1 MTKGLPTWSSQSVYS
16 GMKYNRQLSRVTG
29 SVMRS
34 AEREKRDYTSG
45 GWGETENI
53 RIYGPVQEKNGQV
66 ITSVKCIT
74 KKEVPFYVSIFTTTS
89 RSPEPY
95 T

>member
-1 MTKGLPTWSSQSVYS
+1 
-16 GMKYNRQLSRVTG
+16 
-29 SVMRS
+29 MRS
-34 AEREKRDYTSG
+34 AEGEKRDYTSG